1 MVWTAS
7 ALKVSWGR
15 QGVSRVDQY
24 VTEFALYRQ
33 TLSERSL
40 GLTLSSFGGVLPY
53 SLPLLILWSF
63 PWGLGLFLV
72 SGEVDVGSHQ
82 GYVLFPRGREQWVPH

>member
-1 MVWTAS
+1 MSHVDQDVTAS
-7 ALKVSWGR
+7 
-15 QGVSRVDQY
+15 
-24 VTEFALYRQ
+24 ALYRQ

-40 GLTLSSFGGVLPY
+40 GLTLGSFGGVLPY

-72 SGEVDVGSHQ
+72 SGEVDVGSH
-82 GYVLFPRGREQWVPH
+82 